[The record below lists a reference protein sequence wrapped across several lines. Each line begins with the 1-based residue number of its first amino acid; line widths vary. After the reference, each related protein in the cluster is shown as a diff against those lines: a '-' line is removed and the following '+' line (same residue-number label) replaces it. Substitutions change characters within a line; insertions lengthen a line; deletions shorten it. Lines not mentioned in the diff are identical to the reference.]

1 MGFRRALVHQ
11 HKADDRVVRRGRR
24 HARVHPHVV
33 ILGDV
38 VVAHVAIGA
47 RRGLHHVLLAQPAV
61 QPAVL
66 VLARPVVLLDEQ
78 LGRIGAVDPLG
89 HIVDGQVRAL
99 ARGGVHHDHTLDGG
113 AAEQA
118 DSTRLHRADPPRLTV
133 LVDLERLLVEHV
145 EGVLQLHVA
154 VDIAGQRLGTRIED
168 RTVAQ
173 LHDLRILRGHVHQ
186 RVCRDA
192 LGAIRQPLEQI
203 GIAQRAHAHGR
214 ALVVDLAIR
223 ARDLELADV
232 LGDVAHGAITQ
243 QRRRIAVDDGD
254 LGIVDLL
261 DILREV
267 GVLRFQHA
275 SVLGSVAG
283 EHRQRCHGTQH
294 ADQRDGHGNPR
305 RHLKR
310 LRLRAVGVD
319 LAVAR
324 FVRARLHIPQQEQR
338 QQDEHHHEHP
348 GVHAVDV
355 DRRMEPP
362 VGRRHDK
369 QHQHRGDDERL
380 LAHLAHFVA
389 ERELGSAP
397 AVTALVAAAA
407 AKRGE
412 RVFGTLATGT
422 ASRRAAGTPFAGG
435 ATCGS
440 PETCAHIEARLLQGI
455 DERLKTGCLFH
466 GIPFSIDG

>member
-11 HKADDRVVRRGRR
+11 HETNDGVVRRGRR
-24 HARVHPHVV
+24 HARVHPHIIV
-33 ILGDV
+33 LGNV
-38 VVAHVAIGA
+38 VVAHVAISA
-47 RRGLHHVLLAQPAV
+47 RRGLHHVLLAQPTV

-78 LGRIGAVDPLG
+78 FGRIGAVDPLG

-118 DSTRLHRADPPRLTV
+118 DGTRLHRADPPRLAV
-133 LVDLERLLVEHV
+133 LVDLERLLIKHV

-173 LHDLRILRGHVHQ
+173 LHDLRILRGHIHQ
-186 RVCRDA
+186 RVRRDA
-192 LGAIRQPLEQI
+192 LGSVRQPLEQVSV
-203 GIAQRAHAHGR
+203 AKRAHAHGR

-232 LGDVAHGAITQ
+232 LGDVAHGAIAQ

-267 GVLRFQHA
+267 SILRIQHA

-294 ADQRDGHGNPR
+294 ADQRDGHRNPR
-305 RHLKR
+305 RHLER
-310 LRLRAVGVD
+310 LRLRAIGVHF
-319 LAVAR
+319 AVAR
-324 FVRARLHIPQQEQR
+324 FVRARLHVPQQEQR
-338 QQDEHHHEHP
+338 QQDEHDHEHP
-348 GVHAVDV
+348 RVHAVDV

-362 VGRRHDK
+362 VGRRQDK

-380 LAHLAHFVA
+380 LAHLTHFVA
-389 ERELGSAP
+389 E
-397 AVTALVAAAA
+397 
-407 AKRGE
+407 
-412 RVFGTLATGT
+412 
-422 ASRRAAGTPFAGG
+422 
-435 ATCGS
+435 
-440 PETCAHIEARLLQGI
+440 
-455 DERLKTGCLFH
+455 
-466 GIPFSIDG
+466 